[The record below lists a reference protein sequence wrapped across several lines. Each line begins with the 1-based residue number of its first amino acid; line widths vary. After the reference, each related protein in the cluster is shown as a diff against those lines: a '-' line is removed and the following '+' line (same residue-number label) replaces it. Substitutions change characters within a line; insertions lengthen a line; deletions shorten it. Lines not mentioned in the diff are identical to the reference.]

1 MKAAYT
7 KAERQIEIDKI
18 EILQIDETLKTLYS
32 KYEPMV
38 SLMNERKAQMA
49 MLKTEFKKANDFMT
63 VSLKTQ
69 QNDLQKVLHARQRMA
84 KTEAS
89 QKLKEQRGF
98 GMAPSSTYTNAK
110 MLEDEWAKALG
121 EVPFDVKKKA
131 KAKVMYDTVPVAL
144 GGGVIDTIP
153 GAGTT
158 PRKASPRPLKS

>member
-1 MKAAYT
+1 
-7 KAERQIEIDKI
+7 
-18 EILQIDETLKTLYS
+18 
-32 KYEPMV
+32 
-38 SLMNERKAQMA
+38 
-49 MLKTEFKKANDFMT
+49 
-63 VSLKTQ
+63 
-69 QNDLQKVLHARQRMA
+69 
-84 KTEAS
+84 
-89 QKLKEQRGF
+89 
-98 GMAPSSTYTNAK
+98 MAPSSTYTNAK